1 MVSGICKG
9 STDVKLD
16 PVSSLGDSERT
27 WMLAS
32 LERHLGVICEIF
44 LVVFRSVPGVDLR
57 SVLDPLKIRGMLGS
71 ERLSLPLVKCEAY
84 SDVLYWHTPL
94 SVFWTILRSWERE
107 ELYFLKYRVFWSI
120 LPPSGCL
127 MQVMTKSCIALGKD
141 LVLLEWGLFKVSPHK
156 MGASQI
162 SW

>member
-1 MVSGICKG
+1 MIPGICKG

-16 PVSSLGDSERT
+16 PVSSLGDNERT

-32 LERHLGVICEIF
+32 LEKHLGGICEIC
-44 LVVFRSVPGVDLR
+44 LIVFRSAPGVGLC
-57 SVLDPLKIRGMLGS
+57 SVLDPVKIRGVLGS

-94 SVFWTILRSWERE
+94 SVFWTILRPWERE
-107 ELYFLKYRVFWSI
+107 ELYLLKYRVFWSI

-127 MQVMTKSCIALGKD
+127 MQVITKSCIALGKD
-141 LVLLEWGLFKVSPHK
+141 LMLVEWRFFMVSPHK
-156 MGASQI
+156 MGALQF